1 MRKSIKKRLHDA
13 IIWSFRKRSRTR
25 RAKTFVAVMK
35 PWSGCSILDL
45 GGGDGEF
52 LDRIR
57 SVGVDANYVVA
68 DIAGE
73 HVVRA
78 EARGFSFV
86 TLHEQEKLPFGDRAF
101 DIVLCNS
108 VIEHVTLPKHLCSTA
123 IPEDEWKAESWKR
136 QVAFADEIRRI
147 SRFYFVQTPHKNFPV
162 EQHTVL
168 PGVNWLSHARTLRLL
183 RWTDRVWIRP
193 GIFVDWNLLGT
204 SEMAALFPEAKLLVE
219 RVAGLPKSIISY
231 LAP

>member
-1 MRKSIKKRLHDA
+1 
-13 IIWSFRKRSRTR
+13 
-25 RAKTFVAVMK
+25 MK

-57 SVGVDANYVVA
+57 SLGVDANYVVA
-68 DIAGE
+68 DIPGE
-73 HVVRA
+73 HAAQA

-86 TLHEQEKLPFGDRAF
+86 TLDEQAKLPFGDRAF

-108 VIEHVTLPKHLCSTA
+108 VIEHVTLPKDLCRAA
-123 IPEDEWKAESWKR
+123 IAEHEWKAESWKR

-147 SRFYFVQTPHKNFPV
+147 SRFYFVETPHKNFPV

-168 PGVNWLSHARTLRLL
+168 PGANWLSHTHTLRLM
-183 RWTDRVWIRP
+183 RWTDRFWIRP
-193 GIFVDWNLLGT
+193 GIVADWNLLGT
-204 SEMAALFPEAKLLVE
+204 SEMAALFPEATLLVE

-231 LAP
+231 LAG